1 MFAKDY
7 LVDISNL
14 FTNLKLIALKN
25 RINPDFE
32 AHLRYLY
39 RQFSITFHTPLS
51 EVEKLNPGYVLLHLY
66 ENDFFSKTDEDI
78 RKIKH
83 NLLNNL
89 NKDLEQEDDDWINQ
103 IETEEL
109 KKEQELLDSKNKNKP
124 PPDIEMKF

>member
-7 LVDISNL
+7 LLDISNL
-14 FTNLKLIALKN
+14 FTDLKIIALKN

-32 AHLRYLY
+32 THLRYLY

-51 EVEKLNPGYVLLHLY
+51 EVEKLNPGYILLHLY
-66 ENDFFSKTDEDI
+66 ENDFFSKTNEDVQ
-78 RKIKH
+78 KIKH

-89 NKDLEQEDDDWINQ
+89 NKDVEKDDDEWINQ

-109 KKEQELLDSKNKNKP
+109 KKGQDNLDLKNKEKP
-124 PPDIEMKF
+124 PPNIEMKF